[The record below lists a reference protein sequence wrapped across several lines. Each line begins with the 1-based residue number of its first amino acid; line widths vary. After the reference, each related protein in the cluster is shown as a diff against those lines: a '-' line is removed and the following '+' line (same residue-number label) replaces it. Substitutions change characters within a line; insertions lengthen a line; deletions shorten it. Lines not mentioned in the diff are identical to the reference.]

1 MLKLRFSEWSAA
13 AAVAAH
19 RALIELYPSRNEE
32 FDSILDDTINQVPEG
47 PAKERGIASVQS
59 CQSCHAGRLPKK
71 DSFKVNE
78 MGQWL
83 VDQKEARKAKEIDVA
98 WLKEYKPKA
107 K

>member
-1 MLKLRFSEWSAA
+1 MKRARWTVAT
-13 AAVAAH
+13 AAVGLLLAGTA
-19 RALIELYPSRNEE
+19 RA
-32 FDSILDDTINQVPEG
+32 DVAMQKK
-47 PAKERGIASVQS
+47 AKELGITSVQN
-59 CQSCHAGRLPKK
+59 CQSCHVDKMPKK
-71 DSFKVNE
+71 GADKVNE